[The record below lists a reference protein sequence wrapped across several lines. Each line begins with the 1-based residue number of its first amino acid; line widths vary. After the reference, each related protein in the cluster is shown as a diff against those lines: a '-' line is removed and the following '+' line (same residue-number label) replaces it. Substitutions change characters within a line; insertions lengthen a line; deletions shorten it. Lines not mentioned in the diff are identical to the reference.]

1 MLLATALALLITGCA
16 QQTFT
21 VQNKP
26 AAVAPK
32 AHHPSFLRFW
42 NWAKKT
48 VDAAKKVVC
57 SAENVVKQKPSKR
70 FVNGLLGFITP
81 NIALRW
87 KRVCIAH
94 NNCMSCPSIWATLSA
109 LLINILLSS
118 FQLFL
123 HSDQPLSEG
132 EIIPFSGV
140 CQSGG
145 GCVIHA
151 GGRGS
156 FTHWLTNCFD
166 VQPTTTSGNIITR
179 RASFSAASANSFV
192 YFASSAA
199 TSRWRICMSVIAA
212 FASFSSLAF
221 LSRWALWVMAL
232 SHGND

>member
-32 AHHPSFLRFW
+32 ETITHHFFVSGIGQ
-42 NWAKKT
+42 KKT
-48 VDAAKKVVC
+48 VDAAKIC
-57 SAENVVKQKPSKR
+57 GGAENVVKTETQQT
-70 FVNGLLGFITP
+70 FVNGLLGFITLG
-81 NIALRW
+81 IYTRW

-109 LLINILLSS
+109 LLINILGS

-145 GCVIHA
+145 GCIIHA
-151 GGRGS
+151 GGGGG
-156 FTHWLTNCFD
+156 FTH
-166 VQPTTTSGNIITR
+166 
-179 RASFSAASANSFV
+179 
-192 YFASSAA
+192 
-199 TSRWRICMSVIAA
+199 
-212 FASFSSLAF
+212 
-221 LSRWALWVMAL
+221 
-232 SHGND
+232 